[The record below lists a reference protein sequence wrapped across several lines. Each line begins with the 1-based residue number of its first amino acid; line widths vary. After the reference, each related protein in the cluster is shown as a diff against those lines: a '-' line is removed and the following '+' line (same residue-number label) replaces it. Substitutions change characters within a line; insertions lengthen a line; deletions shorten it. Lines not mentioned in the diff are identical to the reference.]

1 MKDDFSAYPE
11 ILFIDAT
18 YQLTELRFPC
28 FFFMVEDS
36 LGLTEVV
43 GVGLLVNETKESLK
57 WLAENFRKKNDVK
70 NLKLVMTDKDMTE
83 RVVFKETFRVQMMI
97 CLFHTLRSFKREMA
111 KLDDSC
117 EEVKEIFQKMCYSK
131 NDEEYLKLRSNFDKV
146 ASDKVL
152 KYFYK
157 NWDPIKSEWVMCD
170 KFGAGNFLNST
181 NNRVESFNS
190 KVKTVLDHHCSLES
204 FVSGFFQVLNC
215 LRNERNHKAVLQ
227 YQKVKINDF
236 AKYSV
241 QSKYETL
248 LTSYALSFVLENIK
262 KSEKVSLENQAGF
275 YLSKSSVGTVNVTP
289 SSCTCLFSKS
299 MLLPCEHLFRC
310 RKEENL
316 NLYEDTL
323 CAQRWTKK
331 YYRTKQRMFTEPV
344 NEGNKAVSF
353 DKMASRKLSN
363 FNKNER
369 YRNANDVCRQLP
381 GLAAEVS
388 GDAYV
393 DRIKILDKLC
403 CAWQNNEEVILES
416 KHSKWVTFLMMIEI
430 NSFQDIFLILHKIL
444 HLIFISF
451 Y

>member
-1 MKDDFSAYPE
+1 MRDDFSAYPE

-57 WLAENFRKKNDVK
+57 WLAETFKKRNDVGK
-70 NLKLVMTDKDMTE
+70 LKLVMTDKDMTE
-83 RVVFKETFRVQMMI
+83 RVVFKETFGVQMMI
-97 CLFHTLRSFKREMA
+97 CLFHTLRSFKREMV
-111 KLDDSC
+111 KLDETCDD
-117 EEVKEIFQKMCYSK
+117 VKEVFQKMCYSK
-131 NDEEYLKLRSNFDKV
+131 NNEEYLKLRSEFDKV
-146 ASDKVL
+146 ASYKVL

-157 NWDPIKSEWVMCD
+157 NWDPIKTEWVMCD

-190 KVKTVLDHHCSLES
+190 KVKTVLDHHCSLEM

-227 YQKVKINDF
+227 YQKVKINNFEND
-236 AKYSV
+236 SV

-262 KSEKVSLENQAGF
+262 KSEKVLIENKAGL
-275 YLSKSSVGTVNVTP
+275 YLAKSSAGIVNVTP
-289 SSCTCLFSKS
+289 SSCSCLFSKS

-316 NLYEDTL
+316 TLFEDTL
-323 CAQRWTKK
+323 CDQRWTKK
-331 YYRTKQRMFTEPV
+331 YYRTKQRVFSGSV
-344 NEGNKAVSF
+344 NKGTKAVSI
-353 DKMASRKLSN
+353 DKMTSRKLEN

-369 YRNANDVCRQLP
+369 YRNASDLCRQLP

-388 GDAYV
+388 GNTYV
-393 DRIKILDKLC
+393 RRIRILDELC
-403 CAWQNNEEVILES
+403 CAWQNNEEVILKT
-416 KHSKWVTFLMMIEI
+416 KHSK
-430 NSFQDIFLILHKIL
+430 
-444 HLIFISF
+444 
-451 Y
+451 